1 MTLTTGRRLGP
12 YEIIAPLGA
21 GGMGEVY
28 RARDTRL
35 NREVAIKVIPP
46 SFAAEVDRLT
56 RFEQEAR
63 ATSALNH
70 SNILTVHDIGAHDGS
85 PYIVAELLEG
95 ETLRTQLNGGA
106 IASRTAIDYARQ
118 IASGLAAAH
127 AKNIVH
133 RDIKPENIFITTDG
147 RVKILD
153 FGLAKLRPPRVESA
167 ESGVAT
173 QKAITDPN
181 MVLGTVGYMSPE
193 QVRGQAADYRSDIFS
208 FGVVLYEMLSGRR
221 AFTGESAVEV
231 LNGILKE
238 EPQALTETNA
248 KISPALERIV
258 RRCLEKKP
266 ERRFQS
272 TSDLCFAIESLSMPS
287 GSRLDATVDSLPKT
301 QETDKSRWPADAQL
315 PWIAAGILLVALV
328 ASIII
333 LATIYFRQPHSTEA
347 RVMKSFILPPDKTSF
362 GQLALSPDGKWLAFT
377 GATGGKVQLWVRA
390 LDALESKVIPG
401 TAGAAFP
408 FWSPDS
414 RSIGFFADARLKKID
429 ATGGP
434 AQTLCETPQGY
445 GGTWNRDG
453 VILFSRGGPGG
464 IFRIPSTGGEPV
476 QVSKPDMSKLE
487 GAYIFPTFLPDGSH
501 FLYNVRGGQKE
512 TRGVYVGS
520 LDGTLKQR
528 IISENTSVRY
538 VPSPQSDSEGTGW
551 LLYRRDDALLAQ
563 SFDVRSLQLSGITFP
578 ISEKVGHDPINT
590 DYVSFSVSDNGVLIS
605 NPSFNRQRQ
614 YVWVDRAGK
623 PASSLNVIG
632 SVGSAWLSPD
642 QKRFVADR
650 LDSQIQSPDL
660 WLCDV
665 TGRNEVRFTFVP
677 GTDQAPVWSPDGSR
691 IVWVSTRGGVG
702 NLYQKAASGAG
713 EDLLLLK
720 SEYTKF
726 PTDWSLDGRFIIYF
740 EVNPKTKNDL
750 WILPVAGNDSLTG
763 GEPKPFLHTEA
774 NESWAALSPDGKWLA
789 YASDESTRYEVY
801 VQSFPAGGGKR
812 QISTGGGN
820 NPRWRRDG
828 KELFYYSSDGKL
840 MVVPVKSLESL
851 ETGIATELF
860 EFRAGN
866 SVLALAPFAVSGDGQ
881 RFLINSVVDN
891 ETTAPLT
898 VVVNW
903 ISELKR

>member
-1 MTLTTGRRLGP
+1 
-12 YEIIAPLGA
+12 
-21 GGMGEVY
+21 MGEVY

-35 NREVAIKVIPP
+35 NRDVAVKVLPP
-46 SFAAEVDRLT
+46 SFANEVDRLT

-70 SNILTVHDIGAHDGS
+70 PNILTVHDIGAEDGS

-95 ETLRTQLNGGA
+95 ENLRAHLNEGA
-106 IASRTAIDYARQ
+106 IPSRRAIDYAQQ

-133 RDIKPENIFITTDG
+133 RDLKPENLLITADG

-153 FGLAKLRPPRVESA
+153 FGLAKLRPQPVESSA
-167 ESGVAT
+167 SAVST

-181 MVLGTVGYMSPE
+181 VVLGTVGYMSPE

-208 FGVVLYEMLSGRR
+208 FGVILYEMLSGRR

-231 LNGILKE
+231 MNAILKE
-238 EPQALTETNA
+238 EPQDLAETNA
-248 KISPALERIV
+248 RISPALERIV

-272 TSDLCFAIESLSMPS
+272 TSDLCFAIESLSTPS
-287 GSRLDATVDSLPKT
+287 GSRTDAAADLPVTT
-301 QETDKSRWPADAQL
+301 QQTDKSRLPGDAQL
-315 PWIAAGILLVALV
+315 AWIAAGILAVAL
-328 ASIII
+328 AAAII
-333 LATIYFRQPHSTEA
+333 LFAVLYFRQPRATEA
-347 RVMKSFILPPDKTSF
+347 RVMRSFILPPEKTSF

-377 GATGGKVQLWVRA
+377 ATTGGKVQLWVRA
-390 LDALESKVIPG
+390 LDSLESRVLPG
-401 TAGAAFP
+401 TAGAQFP

-414 RSIGFFADARLKKID
+414 RSIGFFADARLKKIE
-429 ATGGP
+429 ASGGP

-453 VILFSRGGPGG
+453 VILFARGGPGG
-464 IFRIPSTGGEPV
+464 VLRIPATGGEPV

-512 TRGVYVGS
+512 ARGVYIGS

-528 IISENTSVRY
+528 ILGENTSVRY
-538 VPSPQSDSEGTGW
+538 VPSAQSDSDGTDGW

-563 SFDVRSLQLSGITFP
+563 TFDSRSLQLSGIPFP
-578 ISEKVGHDPINT
+578 ILERVGHDPINT
-590 DYVSFSVSDNGVLIS
+590 DYVSFSVSNNGVLIS
-605 NPSFNRQRQ
+605 DPVNRERQ
-614 YVWVDRAGK
+614 YLWVDRAGK

-642 QKRFVADR
+642 QKRFMADR
-650 LDSQIQSPDL
+650 LDNQNNSPDL

-665 TGRNEVRFTFVP
+665 TGGNEVRFTFVP
-677 GTDQAPVWSPDGSR
+677 GNDYCPVWSPDGSR
-691 IVWVSTRGGVG
+691 IVWDSNREGIG

-713 EDLLLLK
+713 QDLLLLR
-720 SEYTKF
+720 SEYPKF
-726 PTDWSLDGRFIIYF
+726 ATDWSRDGRFIIYF
-740 EVNPKTKNDL
+740 EVNPKTKNDVWL
-750 WILPVAGNDSLTG
+750 LPVAGSGGLTA
-763 GEPKPFLHTEA
+763 GEPKPMLQSEA

-789 YASDESTRYEVY
+789 YASDESSRYEVY

-812 QISTGGGN
+812 QISTGGGS

-840 MVVPVKSLESL
+840 MAVPVKSGDSL
-851 ETGIATELF
+851 EAGVALPLF

-866 SVLALAPFAVSGDGQ
+866 SLLALAPFAVTGDGQ
-881 RFLINSVVDN
+881 RFLINSVVDS
-891 ETTAPLT
+891 ESAVPLT

-903 ISELKR
+903 TAELKR